1 MSGTSADGI
10 DAALVEIAPGKPLP
24 HPSLLHFR
32 HTPFPAALRTE
43 VLACTGPPA
52 GTVDRVCR
60 LNASL
65 GEAFAEAAVGCL
77 REAGVAP
84 EEVGLIGS
92 HGQTIHH
99 QPPDPEAAGPPATLQ
114 VGSPA
119 IIAERTG
126 ITTVADFRPRDMAAG
141 GEGAPLAPL
150 FHAAVFRVPGRAR
163 IVLNLGGIANV
174 TYLPPGAG
182 TEGVLAFD
190 VGPGNSLLDA
200 LAARLSG
207 GTETCDRDGAL
218 AGRGRPSRA
227 LLTRLMLHAFLR
239 RRPPKSTGRETFG
252 PAFLEGILAWPE
264 AHGVT
269 PPDLAATLTTFTARA
284 VSEAITTFLPRGA
297 ADLLLCGGGAWN
309 PSLVKALAEAC
320 PDLRCLV
327 TDEAGFPARAV
338 EAAAFALLAYLTAT
352 GHPGNI
358 PAATGARAPVI
369 LGSITPGRTLP
380 RLPLPE
386 A

>member
-32 HTPFPAALRTE
+32 YTPFPSGLRTE

-65 GEAFAEAAVGCL
+65 GDAFAEAALGCL

-84 EEVGLIGS
+84 EEVALIGS

-99 QPPDPEAAGPPATLQ
+99 QPPGPEAAGPPATLQ
-114 VGSPA
+114 VGNPA
-119 IIAERTG
+119 VIAERTG

-141 GEGAPLAPL
+141 GEGGPLAPL

-190 VGPGNSLLDA
+190 VGPGNSLLDT

-227 LLTRLMLHAFLR
+227 LLARLMQHPFLR

-252 PAFLEGILAWPE
+252 PPFLEGILAWPE

-269 PPDLAATLTTFTARA
+269 PPDLAATLTAFTARA
-284 VSEAITTFLPRGA
+284 VSEAITAFLPSGA
-297 ADLLLCGGGAWN
+297 ADLLLCGGGSRN
-309 PSLVKALAEAC
+309 PALVKALAEAC

-352 GHPGNI
+352 GRPGNI

-380 RLPLPE
+380 RLPFPE